1 VAICSFVRCRQREGS
16 RSASTRSVILPQAP
30 KGFEPRGSRVG
41 ASVPRR
47 PHLCSSSGV
56 AISPSVMTLVQKPA
70 ATGHQPDPPLWDRP
84 RCCPSASGR
93 ATIWPATDV
102 PAGVAVI
109 GLARTYDCRD
119 ATLNCAVV
127 CTRVRLVGLR
137 EHELV
142 GVNALRAHPEMRHVS
157 RQRQGAGDVSVGRI
171 RAGRRTPC
179 SVSKRVLRNAEVG
192 PIRILSGRGLFIR
205 DEGWICRAA
214 SGPIAWLCGKTRN
227 SLSAGNVDFFNLPC
241 APDGTCP
248 RLSRPRHSP

>member
-1 VAICSFVRCRQREGS
+1 MLARGSAHLLVRAMQAARGLTVGLDAFGHPS
-16 RSASTRSVILPQAP
+16 SSAR
-30 KGFEPRGSRVG
+30 GFEPRGSRVG

-56 AISPSVMTLVQKPA
+56 AISPSVMTLAQKPA

-171 RAGRRTPC
+171 RAGRTNTVFSLKAGPSQCRGRPYSYSQWTRTVHPRR
-179 SVSKRVLRNAEVG
+179 RVD
-192 PIRILSGRGLFIR
+192 LSGRVWADCVAVR
-205 DEGWICRAA
+205 QDEELAECRQRR
-214 SGPIAWLCGKTRN
+214 L
-227 SLSAGNVDFFNLPC
+227 LQSAVC
-241 APDGTCP
+241 A
-248 RLSRPRHSP
+248 